1 MTNDGII
8 EGHTENSGC
17 SDLSPATY
25 FPRGP
30 MLETICTLLDQ
41 RLLVSPTRRCGSA
54 DIFGSG
60 ETRMQMQ
67 KNSMAGGPLGF
78 APPRSRYFMTC
89 LALLLVGASVSYG
102 QQFNG
107 TVFDLD
113 SGRIQVINGS
123 ISEDN
128 SVAAMRQRTIDGY
141 RRMNAELEVSIAN
154 MRAESEA
161 RAQLREL
168 REQTELLRKIANE

>member
-17 SDLSPATY
+17 SDLSPVTY
-25 FPRGP
+25 
-30 MLETICTLLDQ
+30 
-41 RLLVSPTRRCGSA
+41 
-54 DIFGSG
+54 FGSG
-60 ETRMQMQ
+60 ETRHA
-67 KNSMAGGPLGF
+67 NAEEFNGWGAVGFCATPL
-78 APPRSRYFMTC
+78 PISFMKY
-89 LALLLVGASVSYG
+89 LALLVVGASVSYG

-107 TVFDLD
+107 TIFDLD
-113 SGRIQVINGS
+113 TGRIQVINGS
-123 ISEDN
+123 MSEDN

-154 MRAESEA
+154 MRAEAEMA
-161 RAQLREL
+161 RQTREL

>member
-1 MTNDGII
+1 MTNGGIT

-25 FPRGP
+25 F
-30 MLETICTLLDQ
+30 
-41 RLLVSPTRRCGSA
+41 
-54 DIFGSG
+54 GSG
-60 ETRMQMQ
+60 ETRMQMREALWGI
-67 KNSMAGGPLGF
+67 KGPFKVLRHP
-78 APPRSRYFMTC
+78 APNTFMKY
-89 LALLLVGASVSYG
+89 LVLLLIVGTSASYG

-107 TVFDLD
+107 TIFDLD
-113 SGRIQVINGS
+113 SGRIQVING
-123 ISEDN
+123 E
-128 SVAAMRQRTIDGY
+128 VEQPYQPYQPQIDIY
-141 RRMNAELEVSIAN
+141 RRIAEEAQASIDR

>member
-1 MTNDGII
+1 MRVFHGAGTTD
-8 EGHTENSGC
+8 EENAGQHY
-17 SDLSPATY
+17 A
-25 FPRGP
+25 
-30 MLETICTLLDQ
+30 EKEA
-41 RLLVSPTRRCGSA
+41 RLRPQHFT
-54 DIFGSG
+54 FGSG

-67 KNSMAGGPLGF
+67 KNSMAGGLLGF
-78 APPRSRYFMTC
+78 APPRSRYFMMKY
-89 LALLLVGASVSYG
+89 LALLAVGASVSYG

-113 SGRIQVINGS
+113 TGRIQVINGS
-123 ISEDN
+123 MSEDN

-154 MRAESEA
+154 MRAEAGMAS
-161 RAQLREL
+161 QTREL

>member
-1 MTNDGII
+1 MTNGGII

-17 SDLSPATY
+17 SDLSPVTY
-25 FPRGP
+25 
-30 MLETICTLLDQ
+30 
-41 RLLVSPTRRCGSA
+41 
-54 DIFGSG
+54 FGSG

-67 KNSMAGGPLGF
+67 KNSMAGGLLGF
-78 APPRSRYFMTC
+78 APPRSRYFMKYLT
-89 LALLLVGASVSYG
+89 LLVVGASVSYG

-113 SGRIQVINGS
+113 TGRIQVINGS
-123 ISEDN
+123 MSEDD
-128 SVAAMRQRTIDGY
+128 SISAMRQRTIDGY

-154 MRAESEA
+154 MRAEAEMAS
-161 RAQLREL
+161 QTREL

>member
-1 MTNDGII
+1 MRIWRKKTLNEPELQCLLIHDYFWERGDSHANAEEFNGWGAI
-8 EGHTENSGC
+8 GFC
-17 SDLSPATY
+17 AT
-25 FPRGP
+25 
-30 MLETICTLLDQ
+30 
-41 RLLVSPTRRCGSA
+41 
-54 DIFGSG
+54 
-60 ETRMQMQ
+60 
-67 KNSMAGGPLGF
+67 PL
-78 APPRSRYFMTC
+78 PISFMKY

-113 SGRIQVINGS
+113 TGRIQVINGS
-123 ISEDN
+123 ISPDD

-161 RAQLREL
+161 QAQLREL